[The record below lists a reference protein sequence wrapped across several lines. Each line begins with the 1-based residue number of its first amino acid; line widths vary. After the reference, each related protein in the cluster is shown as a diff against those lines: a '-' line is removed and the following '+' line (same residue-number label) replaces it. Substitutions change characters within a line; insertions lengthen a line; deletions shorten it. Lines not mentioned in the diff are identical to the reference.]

1 MSGEH
6 DDPLSHHVDEAR
18 YSVVLAADLCEAL
31 ALACAGI
38 AEPHRT
44 GLLAIHREIDARLDA
59 ACATLDKAFT
69 EAQALEARP

>member
-1 MSGEH
+1 MTSAP

-18 YSVVLAADLCEAL
+18 YSVILAAGLCEAL
-31 ALACAGI
+31 ALACDGL
-38 AEPHRT
+38 AEPQRT

-69 EAQALEARP
+69 EAQALEAAL